1 MLKKLTLF
9 TAVFAMLV
17 LLASPAYAMLRV
29 LEPNL
34 SDELKAVAI
43 DHKASSRNIDAASIT
58 IDDAWLREFFNVK
71 VDVYMVEATIDKGL
85 ATEQKIQIPVRVDT
99 KAVLSEADLALLT
112 EEDNALAPEEPVM
125 RIMSATV
132 EDKAVENHPA
142 DPNTPVTDDQTAG
155 QTPPDAQDKLVTDA
169 PLEVQSQ
176 PISGNLDYAE
186 DSATTQTGGNTVL
199 FVGGAI
205 LAAAALVG
213 GLRAVHRK
221 A

>member
-29 LEPNL
+29 LEPEL
-34 SDELKAVAI
+34 SDDLKAIAKEHI
-43 DHKASSRNIDAASIT
+43 ASSENIDAGAIT

-99 KAVLSEADLALLT
+99 KTVLSEADFALLT
-112 EEDNALAPEEPVM
+112 EEDNAQAPEEPVM

-132 EDKAVENHPA
+132 EDKSVENQPV
-142 DPNTPVTDDQTAG
+142 DPNTPVTDDQPIA
-155 QTPPDAQDKLVTDA
+155 QIPPDAQNELVTAA

-176 PISGNLDYAE
+176 LIAE
-186 DSATTQTGGNTVL
+186 DAAASEPVDNTV
-199 FVGGAI
+199 FYIGAVL
-205 LAAAALVG
+205 LAAAVLTG
-213 GLRAVHRK
+213 GYVAVKRRA
-221 A
+221 

>member
-29 LEPNL
+29 LEPEL
-34 SDELKAVAI
+34 SDDLKAIAKEHI
-43 DHKASSRNIDAASIT
+43 ASSENIDAGAIT

-99 KAVLSEADLALLT
+99 KTVLSEADFALLT
-112 EEDNALAPEEPVM
+112 EEDNAQAPEEPVM
-125 RIMSATV
+125 RIMSATA
-132 EDKAVENHPA
+132 EDKSVENHPV
-142 DPNTPVTDDQTAG
+142 DPNTPVTDDQPIA
-155 QTPPDAQDKLVTDA
+155 QIPPDAQNELVTDA

-176 PISGNLDYAE
+176 PIAE
-186 DSATTQTGGNTVL
+186 DAAASQNGDNTV
-199 FVGGAI
+199 FYIGALL
-205 LAAAALVG
+205 LAAAVLTG
-213 GLRAVHRK
+213 GYVAVKRRA
-221 A
+221 

>member
-29 LEPNL
+29 LEPEL
-34 SDELKAVAI
+34 SDDLKAIAKEHI
-43 DHKASSRNIDAASIT
+43 ASSENIDAGAIT

-99 KAVLSEADLALLT
+99 KAVLSEADFALLT
-112 EEDNALAPEEPVM
+112 EEDNALAPDEPVM

-132 EDKAVENHPA
+132 EDKSVENQPV
-142 DPNTPVTDDQTAG
+142 DPETPVTDEQPIS
-155 QTPPDAQDKLVTDA
+155 QTPPDAQDELVTDA

-176 PISGNLDYAE
+176 PIAE
-186 DSATTQTGGNTVL
+186 DAAASEPVDNTV
-199 FVGGAI
+199 FYIGAVL
-205 LAAAALVG
+205 LAAAVLTG
-213 GLRAVHRK
+213 GYVAVKRRA
-221 A
+221 

>member
-9 TAVFAMLV
+9 IAVFAMLV
-17 LLASPAYAMLRV
+17 MLASPAYAMLKM
-29 LEPNL
+29 LEPEL
-34 SDELKAVAI
+34 SDELKAIAK
-43 DHKASSRNIDAASIT
+43 DHAASSRNIDAASIT
-58 IDDAWLREFFNVK
+58 VDEAWLREFFNVK

-99 KAVLSEADLALLT
+99 KTALSEADFALLT
-112 EEDNALAPEEPVM
+112 EQDNALAPEEPVM

-132 EDKAVENHPA
+132 EDKSVENHPA
-142 DPNTPVTDDQTAG
+142 DPNTPVTNEQPVA
-155 QTPPDAQDKLVTDA
+155 QTPPDAQNELVTDA

-176 PISGNLDYAE
+176 PVAE
-186 DSATTQTGGNTVL
+186 DAAASQTGGNTVL

-205 LAAAALVG
+205 LAAAALFG
-213 GLRAVHRK
+213 GLKAVHRK

>member
-29 LEPNL
+29 LEPEL
-34 SDELKAVAI
+34 SDDLKAIAKEHI
-43 DHKASSRNIDAASIT
+43 ASSENIDAGAIT

-99 KAVLSEADLALLT
+99 KTVLSEADFALLT
-112 EEDNALAPEEPVM
+112 EEDNAQAPEEPVM

-132 EDKAVENHPA
+132 EDKSVENQPV
-142 DPNTPVTDDQTAG
+142 DPETPVTDEQPIS
-155 QTPPDAQDKLVTDA
+155 QTPPDAQDELVTDA

-176 PISGNLDYAE
+176 PIAE
-186 DSATTQTGGNTVL
+186 DAAASEPVDNTV
-199 FVGGAI
+199 FYIGAVL
-205 LAAAALVG
+205 LAAAVLTG
-213 GLRAVHRK
+213 GYVAVKRRA
-221 A
+221 

>member
-29 LEPNL
+29 LEPEL
-34 SDELKAVAI
+34 SNELKAIAK
-43 DHKASSRNIDAASIT
+43 DHTASSRNIDAAAIT
-58 IDDAWLREFFNVK
+58 IDEAWLQEFFNVK
-71 VDVYMVEATIDKGL
+71 VDVYMIEATIDKGL

-99 KAVLSEADLALLT
+99 KAILSEADFALLV
-112 EEDNALAPEEPVM
+112 EEDNALAPAEPVM
-125 RIMSATV
+125 RIMSV
-132 EDKAVENHPA
+132 KDEAVTNEQPA
-142 DPNTPVTDDQTAG
+142 W
-155 QTPPDAQDKLVTDA
+155 QTPPDAQDKPVTEA

-176 PISGNLDYAE
+176 PLAE
-186 DSATTQTGGNTVL
+186 DLALAEDTAASQTGGNMVL
-199 FVGGAI
+199 FIGAAI

-213 GLRAVHRK
+213 GLRAVRRR

>member
-29 LEPNL
+29 LEPEL
-34 SDELKAVAI
+34 SDDLKAIAKEHI
-43 DHKASSRNIDAASIT
+43 ASSENIDAGAIT

-99 KAVLSEADLALLT
+99 KAVLSEADFALLT
-112 EEDNALAPEEPVM
+112 EEDNAQAPEEPVM

-132 EDKAVENHPA
+132 EDKSVENQPV
-142 DPNTPVTDDQTAG
+142 DPNTPVTNDQPIS
-155 QTPPDAQDKLVTDA
+155 QTPPDAQDELVTDA

-176 PISGNLDYAE
+176 PIAE
-186 DSATTQTGGNTVL
+186 DAAASEPVDNTV
-199 FVGGAI
+199 FYIGAVL
-205 LAAAALVG
+205 LAAAVLTG
-213 GLRAVHRK
+213 GYVAVKRRA
-221 A
+221 

>member
-29 LEPNL
+29 LEPEL
-34 SDELKAVAI
+34 SDDLKAIAKERI
-43 DHKASSRNIDAASIT
+43 ASSENIDAGAIT

-99 KAVLSEADLALLT
+99 KTVLSEADFALLA
-112 EEDNALAPEEPVM
+112 EEDNAQAPEEPVM
-125 RIMSATV
+125 RIMTATV
-132 EDKAVENHPA
+132 EDKSVENQPV
-142 DPNTPVTDDQTAG
+142 DPNTPVTDDQPIS
-155 QTPPDAQDKLVTDA
+155 QTPPDAQNELVTAA

-176 PISGNLDYAE
+176 LIAE
-186 DSATTQTGGNTVL
+186 DAAASEPVDNTV
-199 FVGGAI
+199 FYIGAVL
-205 LAAAALVG
+205 LAAAVLTG
-213 GLRAVHRK
+213 GYVAVKRRA
-221 A
+221 